1 VEVNVLDLT
10 DWRIERF
17 YNPDESSPCLEC
29 NTEYRVVFNNGDDAK
44 TSKNLL
50 AQSEEKVEIKELQE
64 QLVTPWEVEAK
75 DDGKIDYNKL
85 IKDFGCQKV
94 EPEMVARV
102 EKLTGKPAHPFLRRG
117 VFFAHREF
125 DKILDAFE
133 KGDKFYLYTG
143 RGPSSESLHLGHLV
157 PFMFTK

>member
-1 VEVNVLDLT
+1 MEVNVLDLT

-94 EPEMVARV
+94 ELEMVARV

-117 VFFAHREF
+117 VFFAHRCGSIITLSMEI
-125 DKILDAFE
+125 DYSCSWHDCTHCRVILE
-133 KGDKFYLYTG
+133 L
-143 RGPSSESLHLGHLV
+143 LL
-157 PFMFTK
+157 

>member
-1 VEVNVLDLT
+1 MAETV
-10 DWRIERF
+10 
-17 YNPDESSPCLEC
+17 SSE
-29 NTEYRVVFNNGDDAK
+29 
-44 TSKNLL
+44 
-50 AQSEEKVEIKELQE
+50 VEIKEVQE

-117 VFFAHREF
+117 VFFAHRCGSIITLSITLVLGMTALIVVLSSNCCCRDF
-125 DKILDAFE
+125 SAF
-133 KGDKFYLYTG
+133 
-143 RGPSSESLHLGHLV
+143 S
-157 PFMFTK
+157 

>member
-1 VEVNVLDLT
+1 LCPEGAKDLI
-10 DWRIERF
+10 DLE
-17 YNPDESSPCLEC
+17 EEMAAAVSSE
-29 NTEYRVVFNNGDDAK
+29 
-44 TSKNLL
+44 
-50 AQSEEKVEIKELQE
+50 VEIKEVQE

-117 VFFAHREF
+117 VFFAHRCGSIITLSMEI
-125 DKILDAFE
+125 DYSCSWHDCTHCRVILE
-133 KGDKFYLYTG
+133 L
-143 RGPSSESLHLGHLV
+143 LL
-157 PFMFTK
+157 